1 MSEVSFDL
9 SLSAPALSAPA
20 LSAPALSAPAL
31 WRAPDLG
38 IVLDFSH
45 MGRPL
50 AAHDFAAAH
59 AAMTALEA
67 GAVANPD
74 EARQVGHYWLRDADR
89 APASLQGAI
98 REALA
103 QCHALTR
110 AAHRERVEPD
120 DAEGDNDSDLRFRTV
135 LVLGIGG
142 SALGPQLV
150 ADALGEPDDRL
161 AVRFL
166 DNTDPEG
173 IARVLGPLI
182 LEETLVVC
190 ISKSGGTAETRN
202 ALIETQAAFARAE
215 VDFESRA
222 IAVSGEG
229 SQLWNSAAG
238 WRARVP
244 MWDWVG
250 GRTSL
255 ASAVGVLPMLLQG
268 VDADAFLEGAALMDA
283 HTRRAT
289 VEENP
294 AAMLALAWLAFTEG
308 KAKRAMVVLPYRDRL
323 VLFSRYLQQL
333 IMESIGK
340 TLDVNGHVVHQGL
353 TVYGNKGST
362 DQHAYVQQLRDGPDD
377 HFVTFVAVEDD
388 GYSGQEDVAP
398 GVQSGD
404 FLQGFWLGTRRALSE
419 AGHGS
424 ITVSLPVVD
433 ALRVGALVAL
443 YERAV
448 GYYASFVGVNAYHQP
463 GVEAGKRAAAAILGV
478 SSALVAA
485 LGPEGETAG
494 ALAARV
500 GGVDAGEAWHILR
513 RLATNER
520 GVCCEEADRPS
531 EDLFRRG
538 PA

>member
-1 MSEVSFDL
+1 MASSTF
-9 SLSAPALSAPA
+9 APP
-20 LSAPALSAPAL
+20 L
-31 WRAPDLG
+31 WRSPDLG
-38 IVLDFSH
+38 IVLDLSH

-50 AAHDFAAAH
+50 PEHDFSVAH
-59 AAMTALEA
+59 AAMMDLEA
-67 GAVANPD
+67 GSLANPD
-74 EARQVGHYWLRDADR
+74 EARQVGHYWLRDPAR
-89 APASLQGAI
+89 APAGLGDAI
-98 REALA
+98 RAALA
-103 QCHALTR
+103 QCHALTW

-120 DAEGDNDSDLRFRTV
+120 DAEGDNESHLRFRTV

-142 SALGPQLV
+142 SALGPQFI

-215 VDFESRA
+215 VDFSSRA

-229 SQLWNSAAG
+229 SQLWNSAAN

-283 HTRRAT
+283 HTRKAA
-289 VEENP
+289 VGENP

-308 KAKRAMVVLPYRDRL
+308 NAKRAMVVLPYRDRL

-333 IMESIGK
+333 VMESIGK
-340 TLDVNGHVVHQGL
+340 KLDVNGQVVHQGL

-388 GYSGQEDVAP
+388 GYAGQEDVGP

-448 GYYASFVGVNAYHQP
+448 GYYATFVGVNAYHQP
-463 GVEAGKRAAAAILGV
+463 GVEAGKRAATAILGV
-478 SSALVAA
+478 SGALVAA
-485 LGPEGETAG
+485 LGVEGETAG

-520 GVCCEEADRPS
+520 GVCCDAASLPLD
-531 EDLFRRG
+531 DLFRRG
-538 PA
+538 QA